1 MNQEQRKKSGPKT
14 PLEKLGEAVQQYMEE
29 SREAGIMVSE
39 WVLGIY
45 GVDLTAGDE
54 EERDKFSFI
63 HSPRTAVHHAQ
74 ALSSKMSSHFYRI
87 M

>member
-1 MNQEQRKKSGPKT
+1 MSQENKKIKT
-14 PLEKLGEAVQQYMEE
+14 PLEKLGEAVQTYMEE
-29 SREAGIMVSE
+29 SREAGVMVSE

-45 GVDLTAGDE
+45 AVDLTAPDE
-54 EERDKFSFI
+54 DDQDKFSFI

-74 ALSSKMSSHFYRI
+74 ALASKMSSHFYRI